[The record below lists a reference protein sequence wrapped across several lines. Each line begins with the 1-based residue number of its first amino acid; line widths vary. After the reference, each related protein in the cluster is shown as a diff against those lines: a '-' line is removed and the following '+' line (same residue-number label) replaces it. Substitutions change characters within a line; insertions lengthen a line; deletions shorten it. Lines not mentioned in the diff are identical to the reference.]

1 MNGQRVAVQ
10 LIIYGERTQTDLPG
24 VLAEVESAGY
34 DGFEGGGLD
43 STEDAGRVQ
52 AALEGRGVAYVGAHT
67 SMKAL
72 SDPEVAETLARRLKS
87 LGGEFLMVS
96 GRAESLAEYRAAAK
110 ALLAAGERC
119 RDLGVTL
126 CYHNHAWE
134 MRETE
139 GALPLEVLAAETD
152 PDIVKLC
159 PDVYWIHVAGH
170 QPEEFLA
177 RYRTRCPCI
186 HLKDGLS
193 GEGPREFRELGR
205 GRLNLKP
212 ILQAALACSPAW
224 LIVEQDSTKGEPV
237 ESIRISRDYLRS
249 LGV

>member
-1 MNGQRVAVQ
+1 MNGHRVAVQ
-10 LIIYGERTQTDLPG
+10 LIIYGERAQTDLPA

-34 DGFEGGGLD
+34 EGFEGGALL
-43 STEDAGRVQ
+43 SSEEAGRTQ
-52 AALEGRGVAYVGAHT
+52 TALTGRHLAYVGAHT
-67 SMKAL
+67 GLGAL
-72 SDPEVAETLARRLKS
+72 SDPEAAETMAGRVKA
-87 LGGEFLMVS
+87 LGGEFLLVS

-110 ALLAAGERC
+110 TLLSAGERC

-134 MRETE
+134 LTETE
-139 GALPLEVLAAETD
+139 GKLPLDVVIDETD
-152 PDIVKLC
+152 PDVVKLC

-177 RYRTRCPCI
+177 RHRNRCPCI

-193 GEGPREFRELGR
+193 GEAPREFRELGR
-205 GRLNLKP
+205 GRLKLKP
-212 ILQAALACSPAW
+212 IVQAALACRPAW
-224 LIVEQDSTKGEPV
+224 LIVEQDSTKGGPA

>member
-10 LIIYGERTQTDLPG
+10 LIIYGDRANTDLSG
-24 VLAEVESAGY
+24 VLDEVASAGY
-34 DGFEGGGLD
+34 DGFEGGVPT
-43 STEDAGRVQ
+43 SSEDWRRVQ
-52 AALEGRGVAYVGAHT
+52 GSLGGEHLAYVGAHT
-67 SMKAL
+67 GLEAV
-72 SDPEVAETLARRLKS
+72 SDPDAVEVTARRIKA

-96 GRAESLAEYRAAAK
+96 GRPEGLAEYRTAAK
-110 ALLAAGERC
+110 ALLGAGERC
-119 RDLGVTL
+119 RDVGVTL

-134 MRETE
+134 MTETE
-139 GALPLEVLAAETD
+139 GQLPLEVLTAETD
-152 PDIVKLC
+152 PDTVKLC

-177 RYRTRCPCI
+177 RHRDRCPCI

-193 GEGPREFRELGR
+193 GEEPGEFRELGR
-205 GRLNLKP
+205 GKLNLKP
-212 ILQAALACSPAW
+212 ILQAAVGCRPAW
-224 LIVEQDSTKGEPV
+224 LIVEQDTTKGEPA